1 MIAALTALL
10 LASTPPACAPISG
23 ADQLWKPGTRWV
35 MVGETHGTAEMPAAF
50 YELICLAVRTGRPV
64 YVALEY
70 PSREQR
76 LIDAFLASDGG
87 APARAALFKGF
98 LWQLKGQDG
107 RASQAFLRLFD
118 QLRVMKQAGQ
128 IRGVTAFVPELSTIM
143 DIQKAGTLNATVN
156 KGMADDLKAIA
167 APDNALILTLV
178 GGIHAMTTQVTFGG
192 ESYLPAAALL
202 PRERAISIRLA
213 GNGGDAWNCQAT
225 CGPHPNGVAR
235 QAQRGLVYGPA
246 QPFSADRFD
255 VTFELGMLTTAS
267 PPANAQP

>member
-10 LASTPPACAPISG
+10 LGAAQPACAPIAG
-23 ADQLWKPGTRWV
+23 ADQLWKPATRWV
-35 MVGETHGTAEMPAAF
+35 IAGEMHGTAEMPAAF
-50 YELICLAVRTGRPV
+50 YDLVCLAVRTGRPV

-70 PSREQR
+70 PSREQG

-87 APARAALFKGF
+87 TAARAALFKGF

-118 QLRVMKQAGQ
+118 QLRLMKQAGQ
-128 IRGVTAFVPELSTIM
+128 IRGVTAFVPDIPNIM
-143 DIQKAGTLNATVN
+143 DVQKAGTLNATIN

-178 GGIHAMTTQVTFGG
+178 GGIHAMTTQVTFGK
-192 ESYLPAAALL
+192 ETYRPAAALL

-213 GNGGDAWNCQAT
+213 ANGGEAWNCQET
-225 CGPHPNGVAR
+225 CGPHPSGIAR
-235 QAQRGLVYGPA
+235 QAQRGLIYGPA
-246 QPFSADRFD
+246 QPSSADRFD
-255 VTFELGMLTTAS
+255 ATFELGVPTTAS